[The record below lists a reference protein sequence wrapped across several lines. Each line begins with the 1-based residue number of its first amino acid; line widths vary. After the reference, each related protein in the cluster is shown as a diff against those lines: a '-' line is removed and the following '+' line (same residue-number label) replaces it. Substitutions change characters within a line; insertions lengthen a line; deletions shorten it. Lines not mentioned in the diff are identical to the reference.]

1 VGPQTWFG
9 CGPEV
14 GPSDEGRSIRELLVY
29 DNVYGG
35 SANTN
40 DLPANLH
47 RTPGKCLVH
56 LKIARDA
63 PRLLEFAILVWTIPA
78 PVVQIHLAI
87 FGHRIKPSLAND
99 AEHGT
104 EIVKRV
110 AAGIFSISDAIG
122 PRQ

>member
-9 CGPEV
+9 FAPKV
-14 GPSDEGRSIRELLVY
+14 GLSGEGRSIRELLVY

-87 FGHRIKPSLAND
+87 SATGS
-99 AEHGT
+99 
-104 EIVKRV
+104 
-110 AAGIFSISDAIG
+110 G
-122 PRQ
+122 PVSPTTRTRNRN

>member
-1 VGPQTWFG
+1 MGDFFLASAMGLTLSESHTLMTFRHA
-9 CGPEV
+9 
-14 GPSDEGRSIRELLVY
+14 SDSLMRIRQ
-29 DNVYGG
+29 DNRV
-35 SANTN
+35 
-40 DLPANLH
+40 
-47 RTPGKCLVH
+47 CLVH
-56 LKIARDA
+56 FKIARDA
-63 PRLLEFAILVWTIPA
+63 RRLLEFAILVWTIPA